1 MESVPLMW
9 GPVTASP
16 VGIEPMT
23 ILEGGGG
30 PPPIIDIQYIT
41 ARIHENSMNC
51 TGWPPNT
58 PYDCAEARRTQVADA
73 TFRDIRIAHDH
84 VMVELN
90 IRNVMAV
97 RWSKTTNFKRRRGGG
112 LLNDESIIKSL
123 HT

>member
-1 MESVPLMW
+1 MTMPCCHTGTVMEKNKFDRTRPALLDAASSWDPKVPR
-9 GPVTASP
+9 TKNDRK
-16 VGIEPMT
+16 ET
-23 ILEGGGG
+23 IKRY
-30 PPPIIDIQYIT
+30 QK
-41 ARIHENSMNC
+41 
-51 TGWPPNT
+51 
-58 PYDCAEARRTQVADA
+58 
-73 TFRDIRIAHDH
+73 DIRIAHDH

>member
-1 MESVPLMW
+1 MGLHNCWGWKGASAARLLEDPSDYALLSHRDCDGKKKFDRTRPALLDAASSWDPKVPR
-9 GPVTASP
+9 TKNDRK
-16 VGIEPMT
+16 ET
-23 ILEGGGG
+23 IKRY
-30 PPPIIDIQYIT
+30 QK
-41 ARIHENSMNC
+41 
-51 TGWPPNT
+51 
-58 PYDCAEARRTQVADA
+58 
-73 TFRDIRIAHDH
+73 DIRIAHDH